1 MNREICRALLH
12 GDHLSLPPFR
22 FDDALLSRHT
32 TNKSGELAEAAPG
45 VREIL
50 FLAQPGRA
58 SPHLVRGFEPGTNH
72 RALST
77 RSRVGF
83 LWKAGMTR
91 GNNLKVAAGVL
102 LEIAQVP
109 RTGSRWPIWPWKLL
123 CRLNLATG
131 ACRCLYV
138 IKWMPSR
145 NLASRTR
152 SIASWKGLSFLYQY
166 GEEVSL
172 PGVSEG
178 YWLVQSF
185 KVLFEGL
192 KICFSSTGGA
202 LDHQLFWAAELIR
215 CHCPDAFSR
224 TFCAY
229 RELSFEW
236 YPESLVIQFW
246 LQLTRSS
253 KRSNPR
259 IRLMVRDDYSLQG
272 VIDRFWQITCSV
284 CIH

>member
-1 MNREICRALLH
+1 MQSWTSAGYSSNSTGSFVTNCRFSPIIGGVLPHRSQRETRPVGIWRCRGAFRSRQLAASLEQSADNLELWMNREICRALLH

-123 CRLNLATG
+123 CRLKLATG
-131 ACRCLYV
+131 ACRYLYV

-152 SIASWKGLSFLYQY
+152 LQVGGGWVSFINMARRSDCQ
-166 GEEVSL
+166 GWAGDIGWCSH
-172 PGVSEG
+172 S
-178 YWLVQSF
+178 

-192 KICFSSTGGA
+192 RICFSSTGAA
-202 LDHQLFWAAELIR
+202 LDH
-215 CHCPDAFSR
+215 
-224 TFCAY
+224 
-229 RELSFEW
+229 
-236 YPESLVIQFW
+236 
-246 LQLTRSS
+246 
-253 KRSNPR
+253 
-259 IRLMVRDDYSLQG
+259 
-272 VIDRFWQITCSV
+272 
-284 CIH
+284 